1 MLNLNGISIRPA
13 ADSELPLIKEL
24 ARRIWPETYGKIL
37 TPAQIDY
44 MIEMMYAL
52 PVLQRERGEGI
63 SFDLICDGDRP
74 VGFLSYGPYRKEPL
88 TMKLHKLYLDFS
100 YHGRGIGSNALQYAI
115 DVARKQGYRFL
126 RLNVN
131 KENENAL
138 RAYRRNGFQQVEAV
152 KIDIGGGFFMD
163 DFVMEIA
170 L

>member
-1 MLNLNGISIRPA
+1 
-13 ADSELPLIKEL
+13 
-24 ARRIWPETYGKIL
+24 
-37 TPAQIDY
+37 
-44 MIEMMYAL
+44 
-52 PVLQRERGEGI
+52 
-63 SFDLICDGDRP
+63 
-74 VGFLSYGPYRKEPL
+74 
-88 TMKLHKLYLDFS
+88 MKLHKLYLDFS